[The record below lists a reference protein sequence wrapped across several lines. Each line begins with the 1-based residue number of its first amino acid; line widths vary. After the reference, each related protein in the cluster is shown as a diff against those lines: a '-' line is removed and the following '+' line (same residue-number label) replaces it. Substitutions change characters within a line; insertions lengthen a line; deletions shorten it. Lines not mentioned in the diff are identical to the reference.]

1 LFFVKYNIRMKKE
14 LLELQEK
21 IDFLQN
27 FANVNSGNEIGQ
39 NLYTILEFSQNY
51 LNKLKE
57 ENERELELKGKKSLI
72 SRI

>member
-1 LFFVKYNIRMKKE
+1 MFFVKYNIRMKKE

-27 FANVNSGNEIGQ
+27 FANVNSENEIGQ

-72 SRI
+72 GRI